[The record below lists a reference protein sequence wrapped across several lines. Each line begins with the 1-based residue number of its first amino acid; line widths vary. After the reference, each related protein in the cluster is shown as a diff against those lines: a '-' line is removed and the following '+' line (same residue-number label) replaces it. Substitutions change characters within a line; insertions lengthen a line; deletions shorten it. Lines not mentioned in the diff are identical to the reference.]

1 MKKLFANFLIM
12 LATAAPAHAETQQ
25 AYEMKHN
32 LQVIDMQF
40 CVNRVT
46 FYFSLHDY
54 HHANVFA
61 KFYGPM
67 VMEQCSIEINKVAG
81 LFGVTS
87 TNALLA
93 DLQHDAK
100 AILVRD

>member
-1 MKKLFANFLIM
+1 MRKLFANFLIL
-12 LATAAPAHAETQQ
+12 LATAAPAHAESQQ
-25 AYEMKHN
+25 AYDMKHN
-32 LQVIDMQF
+32 MQVIDMQL
-40 CVNRVT
+40 CVNQVT

-67 VMEQCSIEINKVAG
+67 VMQQCSVEINKVAG
-81 LFGVTS
+81 LFGAVL

-93 DLQHDAK
+93 DLQNDAK